1 LNWAD
6 KALIGITIVALL
18 AVVVPISIG
27 LAGEDDDLNVT
38 GNFLLNSVYGQTDFG
53 ATSSATTSE
62 FESFTGDSLT
72 SVEPMPYVFNGQP
85 QYEFDPFGVLVEI
98 PQPVRDPMVTEHTL
112 PTASEVGG
120 QFYDSS
126 IPDFDFESTDS
137 DTDYVQ
143 YWHMTQTDDSIQ
155 VNTLSGKVTFDKS
168 NGAMTIFANLEDVEA
183 DGTAEFV
190 KVDSDSFVV
199 RGAPIDTDNWFN
211 LSVNDSPVTYT
222 IDEREQKAVVT
233 FTKTNSEGTF
243 DLVTEVYNNH
253 FKSTAYF
260 SNSSFT
266 DHKFAFTET
275 VALPD
280 SILKLNSEDIDLSLY
295 IGQSFPR
302 EVLED
307 NMDLVLEVEGL
318 GYHSG
323 VGFDNLWQVNIHENN
338 TVSLDYANVG
348 NVITPIG
355 GMVELDPSWDWSR
368 YGTGDAAGNMFSYP
382 MAIDQFANGDFIVCS
397 SDANYQGCHKYDKGG
412 DYINTFT
419 TATNPAGIHIDEANG
434 EVWTN
439 SYMQNVKKFDLNG
452 NMILS
457 SFGGNSLGIDIFVDS
472 EDNLWMSNFSTGIS
486 KYDSSRN
493 LVFGGMKSFGGDSC
507 GSQCQAFFAED
518 LDGNIWVSMSYK
530 HKLYKIDKAGNH
542 LLTTGPSI
550 QTVGAG
556 LTYPNHIDID
566 KNTGNLWVVAE
577 FTYGAMEFD
586 KYGNFLQRVGGQTTG
601 MHSSYPAGLGY
612 EDGKFKDP
620 MGLSVYDGK
629 LYIVD
634 YLGFGANEGAIQR
647 IDIGYPEPDKTPS
660 YISATMGYGDRFAI
674 YDASYGAGTQTA
686 CSGSTTWT
694 KQTGNQPLYQVM
706 PATTTNNNACYMGGT
721 QFPLANIP
729 SDAIITDVSMKFN
742 INSSPANPP
751 TCDFVHMATNNGDIR
766 ASSVSATDIYN
777 EITSTGT
784 TLARDDSSCSGEVGD
799 AQSVNLGTNGIVQLQ
814 NSLDN
819 NHTYFA
825 VGQKVS
831 NDTRTAN
838 NLEGSYI
845 NQTLLVS
852 YTEPPTAPT
861 LTATYNNGN
870 ADLSWTAVTD
880 GAPNKIISPVAE
892 QYTAGTTNLSD
903 GLGDYGI
910 RSPVDW
916 TIIYDMNNVV
926 RTPTAPTT
934 SQSNAVLGSSM
945 FFNGFSDVLG
955 HDNISGGSS
964 NLTDKASVSVWI
976 KPMGSPYVSGGGSV
990 GNPLGV
996 MSNGGAIYFVQN
1008 GQWSS
1013 YYPLDSFSIG
1023 SVYSNGNAFNM
1034 YEWNHLVIS
1043 GDSSSSAN
1051 LSSCAFSSCV
1061 MELDVYMNGQKI
1073 QMYSYP
1079 SGTGGGTASNATD
1092 KGIVG
1097 TFSNFVLGAQHH
1109 PSPLFKYPF
1118 HGYIDE
1124 FANWNTTLTQADV
1137 TALYNDGKGN
1147 LPSVANKNSNLVNYL
1162 PLDDSSFPIQNHAI
1176 RDIDDVHS
1184 DYIVTPT
1191 AYDALKSSGTSIG
1204 NPFKNV
1210 EGIYGSAWEFSGQH
1224 SKEHVNDVWVQF
1236 PNERS
1241 ISQWFN
1247 FELADY
1253 GYTIG
1258 GNSMGELSTQANGG
1272 GYSWSGAIPA
1282 GTFSDN
1288 TWHHVV
1294 QTKDVNNNTKLYVD
1308 GTQIL
1313 TGSLTWATM
1322 TTPKEFCIGI
1332 SGCGV
1337 IVSGGGTHD
1346 TSRGMIDEI
1355 AMYERELTSSEVTA
1369 LYNSGKS
1376 AHPTAISVDGLTHY
1390 FNFEQLGDQ
1399 LTNMAVVKDPT
1410 LLKYD
1415 VIKSSSGDVNSFDTS
1430 TEVGFTTSAN
1440 TITKDSGSS
1449 GWGDSK
1455 IQSTQTF
1462 TTGAPFSFDFSP
1474 STSSATGYIGLGQ
1487 GTLEHNNGS
1496 NKSDSMKFAY
1506 FIAGES
1512 KVYELSDTT
1521 AKYIQ
1526 GSFNASDNYRI
1537 SVEADGTVKYYR
1549 QASGTGAFNLEYT
1562 SANTASGTYYV
1573 QSNMNTNGQG
1583 FIDMSY
1589 SSGLLITSTTGT
1601 TYSDP
1606 ISGGASDYTIEAGV
1620 GQTTMLASLHNP
1632 QYSAP
1637 AANTHATNG
1646 ATECTTTG
1654 SHTSWVWYS
1663 SNYVPWFGT
1672 WNGCR
1677 VSGYEWDVSS
1687 IPDSATILD
1696 VDVEYD
1702 IGFAADAP
1710 LLKWTSQEQQLDN
1723 GLGGTNP
1730 YTSSTDAWNDAHNN
1744 VGINR
1749 NGITYAS
1756 HQMALT
1762 TGMKDLSLD
1771 LGEVA
1776 RDHVKAQLTD
1786 ATSVNGVGDWFG
1798 MYSPFVTDGDH
1809 SGTLKRLSTANVE
1822 LNVTYA
1828 MDNSAT
1834 SNSQTVTP
1842 PPPAPTGL
1850 TATVNAPNVDLSWT
1864 ASTGATSY
1872 KIETSTDDITYTTLV
1887 ADTGNTN
1894 VTYSHTA
1901 PVQNTTNYYKVYAI
1915 GSAGMSGANTA
1926 TTDVTTSY
1934 DTIIIRNNNCT
1945 TGTSEIYPQGEKYG
1959 VGRGTWNDQCY
1970 RAFLEFDTT
1979 SIPDTATITDT
1990 VFKFEVSDNQNAPST
2005 RECEVIDAGT
2015 TIGTDTFDAKWTAVS
2030 NGSVIGS
2037 DSICTS
2043 VGTNRV
2049 INLDSSANTLIQNKL
2064 SSDYFT
2070 FGLRSSDEVT
2080 LGQFVQIYTAAAG
2093 SWPNATQAITPH
2105 PTLSLTHTAPSSLA
2119 VGGIPD
2125 APTGLTT
2132 TFNNSTMDMDLAWTA
2147 PVNNNGSAVTGYKI
2161 ETSTNGTWSTVITT
2175 TNTNTTYSHTG
2186 PVVGSVNYYKVS
2198 AINAYG
2204 TSSFVSEHTVDPTS
2218 SSGNTIITFNSDTTF
2233 SPTSSFDVEYL
2244 VVAGGGGGGGS
2255 DDTPAGSG
2263 GGAGGLRTDTI
2274 ISATVQ
2280 GYDVIVGTGGNGG
2293 TGNVRGTS
2301 GTDSTFGSI
2310 TSSGGGGACAFMDY
2324 TSFDGGSGGGVGW
2337 YCSGGIGNT
2346 PSTTPSQGNNGGVWA
2361 SPDANYQAGVGG
2373 GGSGSAGY
2381 GVTANTQNGSNGGD
2395 GTTSSITG
2403 LTYAGGGAGGSGGGT
2418 SVVATGGTGG
2428 SGGGGAGGNTSTTG
2442 TDGTSGTDGLGA
2454 GGGGGGGFY
2463 AYTNGASTGG
2473 DGGSGVVIVK
2483 FVTSGNN
2490 YLVGNQVGA
2499 LAGGPPDAPTN
2510 LTVSYNSPNADLTWV
2525 APTVT
2530 NGSAVIGYKV
2540 ETSLD
2545 NLSWSPVTVLTN
2557 TNVTYSHTNPTVG
2570 ADNYY
2575 RVSAINSIG
2584 TGVPGNVA
2592 SVLAAIVPTAPL
2604 TLTTT
2609 QTVPFAHDLS
2619 WSVPSN
2625 DGGSPVT
2632 NYKVYRDGSLITTLG
2647 NVTTYQD
2654 NTMQHIAHTHS
2665 YEVSAV
2671 NLVGESPM
2679 SNASS
2684 ITSWNVPDATTGVTA
2699 TARAGQQNELN
2710 WTAPNNGGS
2719 PITGYHI
2726 KSSTDNI
2733 TFTDVVATTTT
2744 QPYNHTGLTQGATY
2758 YYQISAI
2765 SAVGEGAF
2773 GTASATVGDVPD
2785 APVSLTVVPQA
2796 GMQATITITIPN
2808 DNGYAISSYT
2818 LHRSSDNFATFTVL
2832 NSQTSN
2838 VIVDYPLN
2846 IGTSYQYKALA
2857 TNSLGDSAL
2866 SVASATALAGDVPS
2880 TPVAP
2885 GTVVATT

>member
-1 LNWAD
+1 MNWAD

-53 ATSSATTSE
+53 ATSSETTSE

-72 SVEPMPYVFNGQP
+72 SVEPMPYVYGEP
-85 QYEFDPFGVLVEI
+85 QYELDPFGVLVEI

-126 IPDFDFESTDS
+126 IPDFNFESTDS

-143 YWHMTQTDDSIQ
+143 YWYMTQTDDSIQ

-222 IDEREQKAVVT
+222 IDEREQNVVIT

-243 DLVTEVYNNH
+243 DLVTEVYNNS

-280 SILKLNSEDIDLSLY
+280 SMLKLNSQDIDLSLY

-302 EVLED
+302 EVLDD

-368 YGTGDAAGNMFSYP
+368 YGTGDVYGNMYSYP
-382 MAIDQFANGDFIVCS
+382 MAIGQFANGDFIVCS
-397 SDANYQGCHKYDKGG
+397 ADANYQGCHKYDKGG

-439 SYMQNVKKFDLNG
+439 SYAQNVKKFDLNG
-452 NMILS
+452 NMLLS

-472 EDNLWMSNFSTGIS
+472 EDNLWMSNFGTGIS

-493 LVFGGMKSFGGDSC
+493 LVFGPMNSFGGDSC
-507 GSQCQAFFAED
+507 GNQCQAFFAED

-550 QTVGAG
+550 HTVGAG
-556 LTYPNHIDID
+556 MTYPNHIDID
-566 KNTGNLWVVAE
+566 KNTGNIWVVAE

-634 YLGFGANEGAIQR
+634 YLGFGANEGVIQR

-694 KQTGNQPLYQVM
+694 KQTANQPLYQVM
-706 PATTTNNNACYMGGT
+706 PATTTNNNACYMAGT

-825 VGQKVS
+825 VGQKPS

-845 NQTLLVS
+845 NQILLVS
-852 YTEPPTAPT
+852 YTEPPTATT

-870 ADLSWTAVTD
+870 ADLSWTNVTD
-880 GAPNKIISPVAE
+880 GAPNKIISPVAK

-910 RSPVDW
+910 RSPVNWGNGMQDNLG
-916 TIIYDMNNVV
+916 TTHPVSDM
-926 RTPTAPTT
+926 TSPTT
-934 SQSNAVLGSSM
+934 SQNDAILGSSM
-945 FFNGFSDVLG
+945 FFNGITDVIG
-955 HDNISGGSS
+955 TDHISGGSP
-964 NLTDKASVSVWI
+964 NLTDKASVSVWV
-976 KPMGSPYVSGGGSV
+976 KPMGHALIHGGTSA
-990 GNPLGV
+990 GNPLGI
-996 MSNGGAIYFVQN
+996 MSNGGEIYFMQN

-1013 YYPLDSFSIG
+1013 YYPNSSFNVGSI
-1023 SVYSNGNAFNM
+1023 YSNGNAFNQN
-1034 YEWNHLVIS
+1034 EWNHLVIS
-1043 GDSSSSAN
+1043 GDSSSGAD
-1051 LSSCAFSSCV
+1051 LSTCPSFWTCV
-1061 MELDVYMNGQKI
+1061 MELDVYMNGQKV

-1079 SGTGGGTASNATD
+1079 SGTGGGTATNATP
-1092 KGIVG
+1092 KTIVG
-1097 TFSNFVLGAQHH
+1097 TFSNWALGAQYHT
-1109 PSPLFKYPF
+1109 SGTFKYPF

-1162 PLDDSSFPIQNHAI
+1162 PLDDESFPIQNHAI

-1210 EGIYGSAWEFSGQH
+1210 EGIYGSAWEFSGQYT
-1224 SKEHVNDVWVQF
+1224 KEHVNDVWVQF

-1282 GTFSDN
+1282 GTFSNN

-1337 IVSGGGTHD
+1337 IASGGGTHD
-1346 TSRGMIDEI
+1346 TSKGMIDEI

-1369 LYNSGKS
+1369 LYNSGNS

-1410 LLKYD
+1410 LLSYD
-1415 VIKSSSGDVNSFDTS
+1415 VIKD
-1430 TEVGFTTSAN
+1430 
-1440 TITKDSGSS
+1440 
-1449 GWGDSK
+1449 
-1455 IQSTQTF
+1455 
-1462 TTGAPFSFDFSP
+1462 
-1474 STSSATGYIGLGQ
+1474 
-1487 GTLEHNNGS
+1487 GTL
-1496 NKSDSMKFAY
+1496 
-1506 FIAGES
+1506 I
-1512 KVYELSDTT
+1512 TT
-1521 AKYIQ
+1521 
-1526 GSFNASDNYRI
+1526 
-1537 SVEADGTVKYYR
+1537 
-1549 QASGTGAFNLEYT
+1549 
-1562 SANTASGTYYV
+1562 
-1573 QSNMNTNGQG
+1573 
-1583 FIDMSY
+1583 
-1589 SSGLLITSTTGT
+1589 TTGT

-1606 ISGGASDYTIEAGV
+1606 ISATSIYTIDAGV
-1620 GQTTMLASLHNP
+1620 GQKSILTSLHNP
-1632 QYSAP
+1632 SYYAP

-1654 SHTSWVWYS
+1654 SHSSWVWYS

-1710 LLKWTSQEQQLDN
+1710 LLKWTSQEQSHT
-1723 GLGGTNP
+1723 GTNP

-1744 VGINR
+1744 NGINR

-1809 SGTLKRLSTANVE
+1809 SGVLKRLSTANVE

-1834 SNSQTVTP
+1834 SNSQTVIP
-1842 PPPAPTGL
+1842 PPPAPTNIS
-1850 TATVNAPNVDLSWT
+1850 ATVNAPNVDLSW
-1864 ASTGATSY
+1864 ASSTGATGY
-1872 KIETSTDDITYTTLV
+1872 KIETSTNGTTWTNIVANTSPTSAWTWDASQSSAISVSGSTITNSTSGNGWSNYIRTSETVNASTGGGSMSFKFPNGASNSQESIGFGTDPLSANATSYNNIEYAMTLLNTTTVQMWQSGAHYGNFTLSGFDPATSVFRIDMDGSGNVSFYHNNTLIRTSAQTASGDYYIHATIYTG
-1887 ADTGNTN
+1887 GNSIVLLDESYT
-1894 VTYSHTA
+1894 HTA
-1901 PVQNTTNYYKVYAI
+1901 PVLNTTNYYQVYAI
-1915 GSAGMSGANTA
+1915 SSAGTSGTGIIFGVPSVDTTITLPASTYPSGVATDSSGNTYVSLSSLNQIA
-1926 TTDVTTSY
+1926 VYDSSGTLQNTYGAGGAISCTNSAVNFGNPKGISVDSNGDIWVAEHSCHRVQKLDSSGNHLFYIGNTPTGTQGYTGSGFAYPYDVDFDSNGNAYVVDTGNAQISKYSSGGTFISQFLAIPNGSGNYQSVSPEGIAIDSDGDVYIADRYNHRVSHY
-1934 DTIIIRNNNCT
+1934 DSSGTYIDSIGT
-1945 TGTSEIYPQGEKYG
+1945 TGTAGSTNSDLSNPQGVDVDADDNVYIADGSNQRVQKFDSSGNYVTSTPTGSKYYNDVAIDSYNIHVVSDERNAEIYSQ
-1959 VGRGTWNDQCY
+1959 VGG
-1970 RAFLEFDTT
+1970 
-1979 SIPDTATITDT
+1979 I
-1990 VFKFEVSDNQNAPST
+1990 
-2005 RECEVIDAGT
+2005 
-2015 TIGTDTFDAKWTAVS
+2015 
-2030 NGSVIGS
+2030 
-2037 DSICTS
+2037 
-2043 VGTNRV
+2043 
-2049 INLDSSANTLIQNKL
+2049 
-2064 SSDYFT
+2064 
-2070 FGLRSSDEVT
+2070 
-2080 LGQFVQIYTAAAG
+2080 
-2093 SWPNATQAITPH
+2093 
-2105 PTLSLTHTAPSSLA
+2105 A
-2119 VGGIPD
+2119 VGGTPD

-2132 TFNNSTMDMDLAWTA
+2132 TFNNSTLDMDLAWTA

-2161 ETSTNGTWSTVITT
+2161 ETSLDNGATWTTVITT
-2175 TNTNTTYSHTG
+2175 TNTNTTYSHLSPTIG
-2186 PVVGSVNYYKVS
+2186 VLNYYKVS

-2204 TSSFVSEHTVDPTS
+2204 TGTPT
-2218 SSGNTIITFNSDTTF
+2218 G
-2233 SPTSSFDVEYL
+2233 
-2244 VVAGGGGGGGS
+2244 
-2255 DDTPAGSG
+2255 
-2263 GGAGGLRTDTI
+2263 
-2274 ISATVQ
+2274 IS
-2280 GYDVIVGTGGNGG
+2280 N
-2293 TGNVRGTS
+2293 
-2301 GTDSTFGSI
+2301 
-2310 TSSGGGGACAFMDY
+2310 
-2324 TSFDGGSGGGVGW
+2324 
-2337 YCSGGIGNT
+2337 
-2346 PSTTPSQGNNGGVWA
+2346 
-2361 SPDANYQAGVGG
+2361 
-2373 GGSGSAGY
+2373 
-2381 GVTANTQNGSNGGD
+2381 
-2395 GTTSSITG
+2395 
-2403 LTYAGGGAGGSGGGT
+2403 
-2418 SVVATGGTGG
+2418 
-2428 SGGGGAGGNTSTTG
+2428 
-2442 TDGTSGTDGLGA
+2442 
-2454 GGGGGGGFY
+2454 
-2463 AYTNGASTGG
+2463 
-2473 DGGSGVVIVK
+2473 
-2483 FVTSGNN
+2483 
-2490 YLVGNQVGA
+2490 A

-2545 NLSWSPVTVLTN
+2545 NSTWSPVTVLTN

-2592 SVLAAIVPTAPL
+2592 SVLAALVPTAPL

-2744 QPYNHTGLTQGATY
+2744 QPYNHTGLTQGTTY

-2832 NSQTSN
+2832 NSQASN

-2885 GTVVATT
+2885 GTVVAST